1 MGVRVVAGVVLLAAT
16 LLLARSLPLESGL
29 AVLRAWVHAGG
40 AFGMVGFGA
49 VYVLLVLVLVPG
61 AALTL
66 IAGAVFGFAWG
77 VVVVA
82 IATSV
87 ADAVAFLL
95 ARYVARRA
103 IKRLTQRSARFKA
116 VDQAVTDG
124 GWRIVALLRLNPT
137 IPYSLS
143 NYLFGVTGVAFVPYL
158 LASGLFT
165 LPGAFAY
172 VYLGYVGAETLGGR
186 SRSPVEWALL
196 VVGLLATIAAA
207 VYVTFLA
214 RRSLADVER
223 HDRSPVR
230 S

>member
-1 MGVRVVAGVVLLAAT
+1 MGARVVAGVALLAGM
-16 LLLARSLPLESGL
+16 LLLAGSLPLESGL
-29 AVLRAWVHAGG
+29 SALRAWVDARG
-40 AFGMVGFGA
+40 AFGMVGFGTA
-49 VYVLLVLVLVPG
+49 YVLLVLVLVPG

-66 IAGAVFGFAWG
+66 IAGGVFGFAWG
-77 VVVVA
+77 VVIVA

-87 ADAVAFLL
+87 ADATAFLL
-95 ARYVARRA
+95 ARYVARGA
-103 IKRLTQRSARFKA
+103 IERLTRGSPRFA
-116 VDQAVTDG
+116 VVDRAVTEG

-143 NYLFGVTGVAFVPYL
+143 NYLFGVTGVAFGPYL

-186 SRSPVEWALL
+186 SRGPLEWVLL
-196 VVGLLATIAAA
+196 VVGLLATIAAV
-207 VYVTFLA
+207 VYVNFLA
-214 RRSLADVER
+214 RRALADM
-223 HDRSPVR
+223 DRQGQRPTR